1 MNIAIDTLQSTLPY
15 FFRDGLAEHHMYHQ
29 HILLHDPQY
38 TKLRIHGRT
47 AYIGISEMLRYSV
60 DLYYRDISLELL
72 NLRVMDDSDRIPT
85 RLQVR
90 WQLEGI
96 PRTSA
101 IMSTGAVVKS
111 TYEGVFEY
119 SFNAAGDIIEHRIES
134 ITPAPSRRVIFLH
147 GIGGR
152 LRAWWERRRLP
163 ELSPGIGCVSH
174 SNHSIATKA
183 NDHKSPSTCTI
194 DS

>member
-1 MNIAIDTLQSTLPY
+1 
-15 FFRDGLAEHHMYHQ
+15 MYHQ

-90 WQLEGI
+90 WQLEGV

-101 IMSTGAVVKS
+101 MLSSGSVAKS
-111 TYEGVFEY
+111 TYEG
-119 SFNAAGDIIEHRIES
+119 

-174 SNHSIATKA
+174 SNHSVATE
-183 NDHKSPSTCTI
+183 NINFSSHSTCTT